1 MKSKRLIV
9 VSLDALS
16 SIDFDMFSKFLL
28 ASDIWCPK
36 TVTDDQH
43 NNQNQ

>member
-16 SIDFDMFSKFLL
+16 SIDFDMFSKLPNFKKF
-28 ASDIWCPK
+28 IRM
-36 TVTDDQH
+36 QH
-43 NNQNQ
+43 AADRFGQFIHL